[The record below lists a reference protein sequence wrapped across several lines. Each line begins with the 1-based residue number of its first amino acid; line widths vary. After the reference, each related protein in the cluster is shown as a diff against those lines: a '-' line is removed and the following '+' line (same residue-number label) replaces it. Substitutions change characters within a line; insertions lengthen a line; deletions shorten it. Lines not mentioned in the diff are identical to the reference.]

1 MWKWAAGGVA
11 GGVLLFLLAQGIDLL
26 PIVLMLALLALVLN
40 VPALRG
46 MSRHFAHPVKTGA
59 VGGISFQDIGGQ
71 SSAKKEILE
80 ALDFIQDPDAVQS
93 LGIRPLKG
101 ILLTGPPGTGKT
113 LLAKAA
119 AQYTGSA
126 FIAAAGSEFIEMYAG
141 VGAQRVRDLFARA
154 REAAH
159 QQDRTSAIVFIDEIE
174 VLGGKRGQNHGHL
187 EYDQTINQLL
197 VEMDGLRSARDD
209 VKVLV
214 MAASNR
220 ADLLDEALTRPGRFD
235 RIIRVD
241 LPDRDARRE
250 ILTLHTRNKPL
261 APDVDLDR
269 IARETFGFSGAHL
282 ESLANEAAIGALRA
296 GERTIAQAHFVEA
309 VDKVIM
315 GEKLDRRPS
324 SDELRRVALHEAGHA
339 LVAEVLRPASV
350 ASITITSR
358 GGALGYV
365 RQAPDDDRYLHTAQ
379 ELESDIAIALAGMVS
394 EELTLGGRSTGA
406 AQDFEQAF
414 QRGRLLIFS
423 GMSPLGVVSEQTLPE
438 AELHSAL
445 TQIVRGVEER
455 VRDVLSAHVDGLR
468 LAADRLVE
476 SERLGGAELR
486 ALCGLAPLDAQEP
499 QVEATTA

>member
-1 MWKWAAGGVA
+1 MWKWAVGGVA

-26 PIVLMLALLALVLN
+26 PVVLLVALFVLLAN
-40 VPALRG
+40 MPALRG
-46 MSRHFAHPVKTGA
+46 MSRQFAQPVKAGA
-59 VGGISFQDIGGQ
+59 VGGVSFQDIGGQ
-71 SSAKKEILE
+71 ASAKKELLE
-80 ALDFIQDPDAVQS
+80 ALDFIQDPEAVQS

-154 REAAH
+154 REAARE
-159 QQDRTSAIVFIDEIE
+159 QNRSAAIIFVDEIE

-197 VEMDGLRSARDD
+197 VEMDGLRPGRDD
-209 VKVLV
+209 VQILV
-214 MAASNR
+214 MAATNR

-235 RIIRVD
+235 RIVRVD

-250 ILTLHTRNKPL
+250 ILSLHTRNKPL

-269 IARETFGFSGAHL
+269 VARETFGFSGAHL
-282 ESLANEAAIGALRA
+282 ESLANEAAIGALRE
-296 GERTIAQAHFVEA
+296 GSRTINQMHFVDA

-315 GEKLDRRPS
+315 GEKLDRRPTA
-324 SDELRRVALHEAGHA
+324 EEMRRVALHEAGHA
-339 LVAEVLRPASV
+339 LLAEILRPGSV

-365 RQAPDDDRYLHTAQ
+365 RQTPDDDRYLQTGQ
-379 ELESDIAIALAGMVS
+379 ELETDIAVALAGMVS

-438 AELHSAL
+438 GDLHRAL
-445 TQIVRGVEER
+445 TDIVHGVEDRVRG
-455 VRDVLSAHVDGLR
+455 VLSAHVEGLHRVAER
-468 LAADRLVE
+468 LAEA
-476 SERLGGAELR
+476 ERLTGPELR
-486 ALCGLAPLDAQEP
+486 ALCGLAPLAAE
-499 QVEATTA
+499 VEQATTA